1 MMTGH
6 VECEGDGLLAI
17 MKKWN
22 CKDVEQMGGMRHPRR
37 VQWTI
42 DAVDHRL
49 RELEH

>member
-1 MMTGH
+1 MTGH

-42 DAVDHRL
+42 DARKL